1 MFTHLGMLLLSAL
14 VILPLT
20 CGTLVYIMH
29 IQMKVFFDILVLLK
43 NGGWSS
49 FFSFIF
55 PPPEATDIT
64 ILFSYSPEKV
74 NNSLT

>member
-29 IQMKVFFDILVLLK
+29 IRMKVFFDILVLLK
-43 NGGWSS
+43 NGG

-64 ILFSYSPEKV
+64 NLFSYSPEKV